1 MNNDPLREKSK
12 NFALSIIQLYKSL
25 CTEQKE
31 FVMSKQILKSGTSIG
46 ANIAEARCTISDK
59 DFLSKMYNAFKEC
72 SETLYWLDLL
82 HQAGYISEEDCVR
95 LSSDCGE
102 LYRMLSSTTKSL
114 SQRLNR

>member
-1 MNNDPLREKSK
+1 MNNDPLREKSRD
-12 NFALSIIQLYKSL
+12 FALSIIQLYKSL
-25 CTEQKE
+25 CVEQKE

-46 ANIAEARCTISDK
+46 ANI
-59 DFLSKMYNAFKEC
+59 LSKMYIAFKEC

-82 HQAGYISEEDCVR
+82 HQAGYISEEDCVK
-95 LSSDCGE
+95 LSFDCGE